1 MTQASADAKKT
12 GQAPLGVAA
21 AAAATGTTSKPD
33 DKTGKPADDKAAANG
48 AAVGAGT
55 TSGTTSGTSGTTT
68 GSGAAAEKKARNAS
82 KVFIVTGTVHEF
94 ETPAKAE
101 KFLNAE
107 GAPAEYS
114 VLRGKR
120 IGTSKKV
127 SLR

>member
-21 AAAATGTTSKPD
+21 AAAATGTTPKPD
-33 DKTGKPADDKAAANG
+33 DKTGKPADDKAATNG
-48 AAVGAGT
+48 AT
-55 TSGTTSGTSGTTT
+55 PTSGTVAGTPGTAT

-107 GAPAEYS
+107 GAPADYS

>member
-21 AAAATGTTSKPD
+21 AAAATGTPSKPD
-33 DKTGKPADDKAAANG
+33 DKTGTTPAPDATAGATGTAAAD
-48 AAVGAGT
+48 
-55 TSGTTSGTSGTTT
+55 
-68 GSGAAAEKKARNAS
+68 KKARNAS
-82 KVFIVTGTVHEF
+82 KVFIVTGQVHEF

-107 GAPAEYS
+107 GAPADYS

>member
-21 AAAATGTTSKPD
+21 AAAATGTTPKPD
-33 DKTGKPADDKAAANG
+33 DKTGKPADATPDDKAAANG
-48 AAVGAGT
+48 AAAGAGT
-55 TSGTTSGTSGTTT
+55 AAGTP
-68 GSGAAAEKKARNAS
+68 AAEKKARNAS
-82 KVFIVTGTVHEF
+82 KVFIVVGTVHEF
-94 ETPAKAE
+94 ETPNKAE

-107 GAPAEYS
+107 GAPTEYS

>member
-1 MTQASADAKKT
+1 MTQASTDAKKT

-21 AAAATGTTSKPD
+21 AAAATGTAPKPD
-33 DKTGKPADDKAAANG
+33 DKAATAAPA
-48 AAVGAGT
+48 AGT
-55 TSGTTSGTSGTTT
+55 GTATSTGGT
-68 GSGAAAEKKARNAS
+68 AAAEKKARNAS

-107 GAPAEYS
+107 GAPSDYS

>member
-21 AAAATGTTSKPD
+21 AAAATGTTPKPD
-33 DKTGKPADDKAAANG
+33 DKTGAKPDEKAAANG
-48 AAVGAGT
+48 AAAGAGT
-55 TSGTTSGTSGTTT
+55 TTTT